1 VQKAVEVVVDY
12 LKGPAQAA
20 FSIIKGV
27 IDTISALIKGDF
39 SGAWDGLKTVVGGVL
54 DGIQSSLI
62 AFPLKIATAALD
74 IGKAIVTGIANGVVG
89 LATKVWDVIKG
100 MPGALLTLAND
111 WVDGLGTIGGAVIQ
125 WIKNGLAGA
134 IWDKISGFASALKTL
149 ISENVSEAL
158 VNIGEFIINKIV
170 AGAKAVASGLTTA
183 LKTII
188 NGAITV
194 VNAGIRGVNG
204 ASSVI
209 NAIIPG
215 GDPVGKIPLIP
226 KLAKGGIVT
235 QPTLALIGEAGPE
248 AVVPLDRAGGM
259 GGITI
264 NIEAGL
270 VSTPDQVGQQII
282 EAIQRAQRRSG
293 PVFAPA

>member
-1 VQKAVEVVVDY
+1 
-12 LKGPAQAA
+12 
-20 FSIIKGV
+20 
-27 IDTISALIKGDF
+27 
-39 SGAWDGLKTVVGGVL
+39 VGGVL
-54 DGIQSSLI
+54 DGIQNSLI

-74 IGKAIVTGIANGVVG
+74 IGKAIVSGIADGVVG

-100 MPGALLTLAND
+100 MPGALLTLANA
-111 WVDGLGTIGGAVIQ
+111 WVEGLGTIGGAVIQ
-125 WIKNGLAGA
+125 WIKNGVTGLAGA
-134 IWDKISGFASALKTL
+134 VWDKISGFASSLKTL
-149 ISENVSEAL
+149 VSENVSETL
-158 VNIGEFIINKIV
+158 ENIGSFIINKIV
-170 AGAKAVASGLTTA
+170 DGAKAIASGLVTA

-188 NGAITV
+188 NAAITV
-194 VNAGIRGVNG
+194 VNKAIRGLNG

-215 GDPVGKIPLIP
+215 GDPVGRIPEIP
-226 KLAKGGIVT
+226 KLARGGIVT

-248 AVVPLDRAGGM
+248 AVVPLNGSREFGN
-259 GGITI
+259 ITI

-282 EAIQRAQRRSG
+282 EAIQSAQRRSG